1 MIPES
6 IRWRLPL
13 SYAAIALVAA
23 LALGAVLLTTLRSYY
38 ADQEA
43 EYLRNNATVISTI
56 VERGG
61 LQEKTS
67 DVMDAQLR
75 TLSFLSQ
82 VRVRLLDADLQPVSD
97 SGAPQDNNYLTI
109 SYRQDPQP
117 APADQTTQESGTT
130 TTISPSVFIYPL
142 DKLSPPQD
150 ITAQRW
156 RDRKPPVIVISDSSQ
171 APVQDQAFWVNFENA
186 IDTQHASFV
195 PATRSLYGFR
205 LNAETF
211 PNEVIELRSD
221 QTVQAPIYDR
231 SGTVNGYIELSNGP
245 AYGMEIVNGVA
256 RAWILASAVAIL
268 LAAAMGL
275 VISRSLS
282 APLVA
287 LTDITKRMTG
297 GDLSAR
303 AKVASGDEVGILAH
317 SFNEMAARVE
327 DTIFTLRRFVADA
340 AHELHTPLTALRTN
354 IELIG
359 EEMDSTRRD
368 LFVERAQ
375 AQVMRLE
382 TLTSS
387 LLELSRL
394 EAGMLPLDSY
404 ELADLNTLVRETS
417 ELYASQ
423 AEQSG
428 LDFVLELPK
437 QPVWADVH
445 ESQLRRALSN
455 LLENAIKFT
464 PEGGTITIGLCQK
477 PDGIELWVQD
487 TGIGIPEEDIP
498 QLFSRFH
505 RGRNAFQMPGSGL
518 GLAIVKAIADYHHG
532 QVRAENMNQGARLSL
547 HLPA

>member
-13 SYAAIALVAA
+13 SYAAIALVAT
-23 LALGAVLLTTLRSYY
+23 LALGVVLLATLRSYY

-43 EYLRNNATVISTI
+43 EYLRNNAHVIGMMVQRS
-56 VERGG
+56 G
-61 LQEKTS
+61 LQDQTPEA
-67 DVMDAQLR
+67 VDAQLR
-75 TLSFLSQ
+75 TISFLAQ
-82 VRVRLLDADLQPVSD
+82 VRVRLLDTALQPVGD

-109 SYRQDPQP
+109 RYQP
-117 APADQTTQESGTT
+117 EQQLVAVGQLATEPVNAGPVTKASLFIQPLNDLNARASLTAQPWHEGRPPMFVVTESSQPTGEDQT
-130 TTISPSVFIYPL
+130 
-142 DKLSPPQD
+142 
-150 ITAQRW
+150 
-156 RDRKPPVIVISDSSQ
+156 
-171 APVQDQAFWVNFENA
+171 FWVNVA
-186 IDTQHASFV
+186 DAQYASFV

-205 LNAETF
+205 FNTEIF
-211 PNEVIELRSD
+211 PPEAIDSRSG
-221 QTVQAPIYDR
+221 QAVQAPIHNRD
-231 SGTVNGYIELSNGP
+231 GVVTGYVELSNGP

-256 RAWILASAVAIL
+256 QAWMLASAVAIL
-268 LAAAMGL
+268 LAAAVGL

-282 APLVA
+282 APLIA
-287 LTDITKRMTG
+287 LTDITRRMTG
-297 GDLSAR
+297 GELSAR
-303 AKVASGDEVGILAH
+303 AQLKGGDEVGILAH
-317 SFNEMAARVE
+317 SFNEMATRVE

-354 IELIG
+354 LELIG
-359 EEMDSTRRD
+359 DEVDSAHRD
-368 LFVERAQ
+368 LFVQRAQ
-375 AQVMRLE
+375 SQVMRLE

-394 EAGMLPLDSY
+394 ETGIVPADTY
-404 ELADLNTLVRETS
+404 EKANLNVLVQETS

-437 QPVWADVH
+437 QPVLAEVH

-464 PEGGTITIGLCQK
+464 PGGGTITIGLCQK
-477 PDGIELWVQD
+477 PDGIELWVRD

-498 QLFSRFH
+498 QVFSRFH
-505 RGRNAFQMPGSGL
+505 RGRNAFQIPGSGL

-532 QVRAENMNQGARLSL
+532 QVRAENMSQGARLSL